1 MHHIDKVLI
10 NRLQDGIRV
19 CDRPYLALAQELNI
33 SEDEILARLQR
44 MLDDGRLS
52 RFGPMFHAERMGG
65 GLTLAAMA
73 VPQSEFDEVAAKVNQ
88 FPEVA
93 HNYERNHE
101 LNMWFVLATE
111 TPQAIGDTIK
121 KIELTTGYPV
131 YNMPK
136 KEEFYVGLR
145 FVL

>member
-1 MHHIDKVLI
+1 MHHIDKILI

-19 CDRPYLALAQELNI
+19 CDRPYLHLAQELKI
-33 SEDEILARLQR
+33 SEDEILARLDR
-44 MLDDGRLS
+44 MLEDGRLS

-65 GLTLAAMA
+65 GLTLAAMSI
-73 VPQSEFDEVAAKVNQ
+73 PERDFDKVVEQVNQ

-111 TPQAIGDTIK
+111 TPEGVADTIK

-131 YNMPK
+131 FNMPK

>member
-1 MHHIDKVLI
+1 MHHIDKILI

-19 CDRPYLALAQELNI
+19 CDRPYFDLAQELKI
-33 SEDEILARLQR
+33 SEDEILARLDR
-44 MLDDGRLS
+44 MLEDGRLS

-65 GLTLAAMA
+65 GLTLAAMSI
-73 VPQSEFDEVAAKVNQ
+73 PERDFDKVVEQVNQ

-111 TPQAIGDTIK
+111 TPEGVADTIK

-131 YNMPK
+131 FNMPK

>member
-1 MHHIDKVLI
+1 MHHIDKILI

-19 CDRPYLALAQELNI
+19 CDRPYLDLAQELKI
-33 SEDEILARLQR
+33 SEDEILARLDR
-44 MLDDGRLS
+44 MLEDGRLS

-65 GLTLAAMA
+65 GLTLAAMSI
-73 VPQSEFDEVAAKVNQ
+73 PERDFDKVVEQVNQ

-111 TPQAIGDTIK
+111 TPEGVADTIK

-131 YNMPK
+131 FNMPK